1 MPLVYDTT
9 TYTNYTNKEKTEN
22 LKLKI
27 RNFGPITEGEIALKP
42 LTIFIGPNNSG
53 KSYAAMLIH
62 SIFESYSPRYMPR
75 DFPPDF
81 RVHFLLDY
89 HKVDVDKLTKDLNRI
104 ISRIPSMRE
113 GEYLE
118 IPDTIIEKIYRR
130 LIEIIYE
137 NSLSSEITR
146 AYASKLHDLVKIG
159 EKSFELG
166 IEFNSHSVSVTCK
179 KNKIEISKLPKLNFK
194 IKFVLT
200 KMKREI
206 FNIKEKNSEVI
217 VELNSRFWIK
227 DGEKIKKDGSTSI
240 LVSSIL
246 RILLNRAFGSDYA
259 PACYYLPAAR
269 SGILQGHRALA
280 ATIMKEIPYIGIH
293 KFEILDIPKFSGV
306 VSDFISSLLEIPNR
320 KSKFYKL
327 AKDFENE
334 LISGEIIL
342 KKLED
347 SPYPEIKYKFRGREI
362 PMHRASSTVSELAPL
377 FLYLKYIV
385 KPNSILIIEE
395 PEAHLHPE
403 NQRIL
408 AKYLVRLIRS
418 GVYVVITTHSEYLVE
433 QFNNFMILSRIDKKT
448 RKNKYRYSE
457 EDYLNYDEVAAYV
470 FKYDAD
476 SQGYRIKEVEIT
488 EEGISEQEFIDIQEV
503 LYEEIIKLRRD
514 ANIE

>member
-9 TYTNYTNKEKTEN
+9 TYTNKEKTEN

-27 RNFGPITEGEIALKP
+27 RNFGPITEGEITLKP

-62 SIFESYSPRYMPR
+62 SIFESYSPKYMSR
-75 DFPPDF
+75 DFPPDL
-81 RVHFLLDY
+81 RVHILLDY
-89 HKVDVDKLTKDLNRI
+89 HNIDVDKLTNDLNRI

-159 EKSFELG
+159 DKYFELC
-166 IEFNSHSVSVTCK
+166 IESNSHRVSVICK
-179 KNKIEISKLPKLNFK
+179 RNKIKISKFPKLNFK
-194 IKFVLT
+194 VKFVLT
-200 KMKREI
+200 KMGGKI
-206 FNIKEKNSEVI
+206 ANIIEDKESEVI
-217 VELNSRFWIK
+217 VKLNSRFWIK
-227 DGEKIKKDGSTSI
+227 DGENVKKDGSTSI

-246 RILLNRAFGSDYA
+246 RILFNRVLGSDYA

-280 ATIMKEIPYIGIH
+280 ATIMKEIPYIGIR
-293 KFEILDIPKFSGV
+293 KLEILDIPKFSGV
-306 VSDFISSLLEIPNR
+306 VSDFISSLLEIPNIR
-320 KSKFYKL
+320 GKFYKL

-448 RKNKYRYSE
+448 RKNKYGYSE

-470 FKYDAD
+470 FKYDSD
-476 SQGYRIKEVEIT
+476 SQGYRIKGVEIT

>member
-9 TYTNYTNKEKTEN
+9 TYTNKEKTEN

-27 RNFGPITEGEIALKP
+27 RNFGPITEGEITLKP

-62 SIFESYSPRYMPR
+62 SIFESYSPRYRESLPH
-75 DFPPDF
+75 FK
-81 RVHFLLDY
+81 VNFLLDY

-146 AYASKLHDLVKIG
+146 VYASKLHDLVKIG
-159 EKSFELG
+159 NKSFELD
-166 IEFNSHSVSVTCK
+166 IEFNSHRFYVAYIYK
-179 KNKIEISKLPKLNFK
+179 RNKIKIKISKFPKLNFK

-200 KMKREI
+200 KMGRKIVSIIDE
-206 FNIKEKNSEVI
+206 KESEVI
-217 VELNSRFWIK
+217 VILNSRFWIK
-227 DGEKIKKDGSTSI
+227 NDEKSKLDINTS

-280 ATIMKEIPYIGIH
+280 ATIMKEIPYIGIR
-293 KFEILDIPKFSGV
+293 KLEILDIPKFSGV
-306 VSDFISSLLEIPNR
+306 VSDFISSLLEIPNIR
-320 KSKFYKL
+320 GKFYKL

-448 RKNKYRYSE
+448 RKNKYGYSE

-470 FKYDAD
+470 FKYDSD
-476 SQGYRIKEVEIT
+476 SQGYRIKGVEIT